1 MTVAPLFLGFT
12 TGLSLIVAIGAQNA
26 FVLRQGIRREHVFV
40 TALVCFLSDAVL
52 ISAGVGGM
60 GVLVERVPWLLV
72 AARLGGFLFLAT
84 YAVFAFRR
92 AIKPDSLKFSGANQ
106 TTGVLAVILTTLALT
121 WLNPHVYIDTVLLL
135 GSVAVSQGAGAK
147 WFALGAVVASFI
159 WFFALAYAARFLAPL
174 FAKPKAWQVLDL
186 IIGLLMSFFAILLI
200 WPVFTM

>member
-1 MTVAPLFLGFT
+1 MTVAPLFFGFT

-52 ISAGVGGM
+52 IFAGVGGM

-72 AARLGGFLFLAT
+72 AARLGGFLFLGT

-106 TTGVLAVILTTLALT
+106 TTGVPAVILTTLALT

-135 GSVAVSQGAGAK
+135 GSVAVSQGTGAR
-147 WFALGAVVASFI
+147 WFALGAIGASLI
-159 WFFALAYAARFLAPL
+159 WFFALAYAACFLAPL
-174 FAKPKAWQVLDL
+174 FAKPKAWQVLDV